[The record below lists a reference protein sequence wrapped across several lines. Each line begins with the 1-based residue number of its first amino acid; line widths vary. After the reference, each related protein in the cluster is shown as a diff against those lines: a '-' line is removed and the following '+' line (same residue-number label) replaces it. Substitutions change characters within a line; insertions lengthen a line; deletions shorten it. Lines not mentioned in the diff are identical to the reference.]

1 MKYKYPFI
9 TVQNVKRI
17 TIFNTEEI
25 SLFSYVQRR
34 ALKKITVFKTKR
46 IVLFRDVSFPQ
57 FCFSQNSN
65 CSFNDTTFISWEKS
79 IWKKKKK
86 RRQEN
91 RSAFWR
97 SLLSVS
103 QTSGKQTKEWKQQRT
118 QKWQTFPMVLQQHF
132 SWRHEEGLF
141 WTFYHRGLFWARD
154 ICAPYVQNTGQMEVM
169 SFSGCI
175 KLCTLLK
182 KNYLKG
188 GGEGHGV
195 CWTAEVFQLKVIL
208 AANIPVYSVVSKGL
222 LYSSVQIR
230 QYCSIWLIL

>member
-1 MKYKYPFI
+1 MLVSPSF
-9 TVQNVKRI
+9 V
-17 TIFNTEEI
+17 FH
-25 SLFSYVQRR
+25 
-34 ALKKITVFKTKR
+34 KIQ
-46 IVLFRDVSFPQ
+46 IVVSMTPL
-57 FCFSQNSN
+57 
-65 CSFNDTTFISWEKS
+65 SFHERNQYG
-79 IWKKKKK
+79 KKKK

-141 WTFYHRGLFWARD
+141 WTFYHWGLFWARD

-182 KNYLKG
+182 KKFFKLSERRGRGAWRMLDCWSFSAKSNF
-188 GGEGHGV
+188 GH
-195 CWTAEVFQLKVIL
+195 
-208 AANIPVYSVVSKGL
+208 
-222 LYSSVQIR
+222 
-230 QYCSIWLIL
+230 